1 MYDMITVKNIGI
13 GDQLVKKVLIT
24 YFFQKMCPI
33 SVGSVHNFG
42 RSDGDIF

>member
-24 YFFQKMCPI
+24 YFFLKMCPI
-33 SVGSVHNFG
+33 SVGSVHNSG
-42 RSDGDIF
+42 RTDGDIF